1 MVETVEAAEV
11 ELNRMLIEGH
21 AREAFERFYAD
32 DVVIQENTSPPVVGK
47 DANREREKQ
56 FLASVKEWK
65 GLSITALGVSPE
77 GNDSGTGVSFLE
89 YDFDFINQD
98 DEPVRYEQVAVQTW
112 ENGKIVSER
121 FYYDP
126 GA

>member
-1 MVETVEAAEV
+1 MSTVNDLV
-11 ELNRMLIEGH
+11 HDLIEHLKEGKILD
-21 AREAFERFYAD
+21 AFEKHYAEH
-32 DVVIQENTSPPVVGK
+32 VEMAESRGEPTVGK

-98 DEPVRYEQVAVQTW
+98 DEPIRYEQVAVQTW
-112 ENGKIVSER
+112 ENGKIVREK